1 MKRNCTYK
9 FAKDISSS
17 DEPQY
22 IIERMNGDYA
32 EPWLP
37 AFTYWRFK
45 DFIVRVSSFQAQNKE
60 VNSLQ
65 CYHISNI
72 CPLKWDN
79 SLKLIIDYRK
89 QLIFS
94 KYVKIS
100 IGDFEKNILAVHHKP
115 TSTNNHYTMFID
127 LAEAFVAEIVLMS

>member
-1 MKRNCTYK
+1 
-9 FAKDISSS
+9 
-17 DEPQY
+17 
-22 IIERMNGDYA
+22 MN
-32 EPWLP
+32 LN
-37 AFTYWRFK
+37 
-45 DFIVRVSSFQAQNKE
+45 VRIPNFQAKNKA

-65 CYHISNI
+65 CYHISNVVR
-72 CPLKWDN
+72 LKWDD

-115 TSTNNHYTMFID
+115 TSTKNNRHNHTMFID
-127 LAEAFVAEIVLMS
+127 LTEAFVTEIVMMS

>member
-1 MKRNCTYK
+1 
-9 FAKDISSS
+9 
-17 DEPQY
+17 
-22 IIERMNGDYA
+22 MNGDYA

-45 DFIVRVSSFQAQNKE
+45 DFIVRISSLQSKNKA

-65 CYHISNI
+65 CYHISNVHH
-72 CPLKWDN
+72 LDWDN
-79 SLKLIIDYRK
+79 SLKLIIDFRK

-100 IGDFEKNILAVHHKP
+100 VGDFEKNILAVHSKPISTKNNRHK
-115 TSTNNHYTMFID
+115 HTMFID
-127 LAEAFVAEIVLMS
+127 LAEAFVAEIVMMS